1 MKKIIFGLV
10 VFFVTIFFTNLKAQ
24 TEDAERVR
32 MQQEYQRIKP
42 VIDKE
47 WCSSWASVGDDRCF
61 WDKAGARRSS
71 EPTQPKSTRCRTVY
85 LGGGIYDTKCD

>member
-61 WDKAGARRSS
+61 WDKTGRNKSS
-71 EPTQPKSTRCRTVY
+71 DNERVCTTEKRGNTFETVCR
-85 LGGGIYDTKCD
+85 DR